1 MSAETFQNI
10 IDIAKFVIF
19 CISVICLII
28 QIIIAIKNNKQNEF
42 KKLLTEEIVPLME
55 QAENAFD
62 DGEEKQN
69 WVIKKLGEKMQIDF
83 YKYKKILKIVKD
95 IISEICKT
103 TKINV
108 NNIRIVQEKEEKK
121 NDEVSKIY

>member
-10 IDIAKFVIF
+10 IDITKFVIF

-28 QIIIAIKNNKQNEF
+28 QIIVVIKNNKQNEF
-42 KKLLTEEIVPLME
+42 KKLLTEEIIPLME

-69 WVIKKLGEKMQIDF
+69 WVIKKLGEKLHIDF

>member
-28 QIIIAIKNNKQNEF
+28 QIIVVIKNNKQNEF
-42 KKLLTEEIVPLME
+42 KKLLTEEIIPLME

-69 WVIKKLGEKMQIDF
+69 WVIKKLGEKLHIDF

>member
-28 QIIIAIKNNKQNEF
+28 QIIVAIKNNKQNEF
-42 KKLLTEEIVPLME
+42 KKLLTEEIIPLME

-69 WVIKKLGEKMQIDF
+69 WVIKKLGEKLHIDF
-83 YKYKKILKIVKD
+83 YKYKKILKIVQD

>member
-28 QIIIAIKNNKQNEF
+28 QIIVAIKNNKQNEF

-69 WVIKKLGEKMQIDF
+69 WVIKKLGEKLHIDF

-95 IISEICKT
+95 IISEICKI

>member
-28 QIIIAIKNNKQNEF
+28 QIIVAIKNNKQNEF

-69 WVIKKLGEKMQIDF
+69 WVIKKLGEKLHIDF
-83 YKYKKILKIVKD
+83 YKYKKILKIVQD

>member
-19 CISVICLII
+19 CIYVICLII
-28 QIIIAIKNNKQNEF
+28 QIIVAIKNNKQNEF

-69 WVIKKLGEKMQIDF
+69 WVIKKLGEKLHIDF
-83 YKYKKILKIVKD
+83 YKYKKILKIVQN

>member
-28 QIIIAIKNNKQNEF
+28 QIIVAIKNNKQNEF

-69 WVIKKLGEKMQIDF
+69 WVIKKLGEKLHIDF
-83 YKYKKILKIVKD
+83 YKYKKILKIVQN

>member
-28 QIIIAIKNNKQNEF
+28 QIIVVIKNNKQNEF
-42 KKLLTEEIVPLME
+42 KKLLIEEIVPLME

-69 WVIKKLGEKMQIDF
+69 WVIKKLGEKLHIDF
-83 YKYKKILKIVKD
+83 YKYKKILKIVQD
-95 IISEICKT
+95 IITEICKT

>member
-28 QIIIAIKNNKQNEF
+28 QIIVVIKNNKQNEF

-69 WVIKKLGEKMQIDF
+69 WVIKKLGEKLHIDF

>member
-28 QIIIAIKNNKQNEF
+28 QIIVVIKNNKQNEF

-69 WVIKKLGEKMQIDF
+69 WVIKKLGDKLHIDF
-83 YKYKKILKIVKD
+83 YKYKKILKIVQD
-95 IISEICKT
+95 IIAEICKT

>member
-1 MSAETFQNI
+1 M
-10 IDIAKFVIF
+10 
-19 CISVICLII
+19 
-28 QIIIAIKNNKQNEF
+28 IKNNKQNEF
-42 KKLLTEEIVPLME
+42 KKLLIEEIVPLME

-69 WVIKKLGEKMQIDF
+69 WVIKKLGEKLHIDF
-83 YKYKKILKIVKD
+83 YKYKKILKIVQD
-95 IISEICKT
+95 IITEICKT

>member
-28 QIIIAIKNNKQNEF
+28 QIIVAIKNNKQNEF

-69 WVIKKLGEKMQIDF
+69 WVIKKLGEKLHIDF
-83 YKYKKILKIVKD
+83 YKYKKILKIVQD
-95 IISEICKT
+95 IIAEICKT